1 MNGESLLDDAVF
13 ISLIAGA
20 IGGIGTIL
28 AALITIENLKEDRI
42 YNKQIREEDLTREFT
57 NKLKTLISLYITD
70 ISSYYYAHYLKVVSI
85 ILCKR
90 LFILNY
96 QTYFVTD

>member
-1 MNGESLLDDAVF
+1 MIAACNDGHGGESLY
-13 ISLIAGA
+13 
-20 IGGIGTIL
+20 
-28 AALITIENLKEDRI
+28 ENLK
-42 YNKQIREEDLTREFT
+42 NAKTPRELLDP
-57 NKLKTLISLYITD
+57 ITKV
-70 ISSYYYAHYLKVVSI
+70 SVVSI